1 MDKVRTWFIAILF
14 LSGLGITLYPFF
26 SNLVAESNASR
37 AIASYSDE
45 IAQMD
50 EEDIDATKEAIQKY
64 NEQLNSAFVSSKET
78 EEGISYVDL
87 VDVGESI
94 GFITIPKIDVDLPI
108 YSGTSTEV
116 LEKGVG
122 HIEQSS
128 FPLGGPSTHSVLT
141 GHRGLPK
148 AVLFTDL
155 DKLEVGD
162 LFYLHIL
169 DEVLAYRVDQ
179 VKVVEPDE
187 TDDLKIV
194 EGQDYCTLVTCHP
207 YAVNTHRLLVRGVR
221 TEYVP
226 EEESEQELKYVNVS
240 SGTLVKRLV
249 DARAW
254 LATSLIGMIVIE
266 SVIFVLVLKRKKK
279 DGMQTEKVKKIKKKR
294 IRKPS
299 GKDKE

>member
-94 GFITIPKIDVDLPI
+94 GFITISKIDVDLPI

-128 FPLGGPSTHSVLT
+128 FPLGGPGTHSVLT

-179 VKVVEPDE
+179 VKVVEPEE

-194 EGQDYCTLVTCHP
+194 EGMD
-207 YAVNTHRLLVRGVR
+207 
-221 TEYVP
+221 
-226 EEESEQELKYVNVS
+226 
-240 SGTLVKRLV
+240 
-249 DARAW
+249 
-254 LATSLIGMIVIE
+254 
-266 SVIFVLVLKRKKK
+266 
-279 DGMQTEKVKKIKKKR
+279 
-294 IRKPS
+294 
-299 GKDKE
+299 